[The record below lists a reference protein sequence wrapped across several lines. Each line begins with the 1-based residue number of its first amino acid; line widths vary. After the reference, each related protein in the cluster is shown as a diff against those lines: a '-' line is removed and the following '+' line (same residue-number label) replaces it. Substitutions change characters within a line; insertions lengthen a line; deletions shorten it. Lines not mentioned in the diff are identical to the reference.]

1 MPNTHYVPSGESVV
15 FLLVATGWNNKLVH
29 LEALESISPV
39 ESQQNMFQRSV
50 FAKVLPGLPRFRY
63 SAGGHGNGNEQVVQG
78 VVFTDLS
85 MCEAGSP
92 DDLYRHP
99 FVMTRE
105 RVAHGPIYPK
115 LAHVEYTH
123 KRIKTC
129 CHILRDGW
137 ECVGMWRFGHGV
149 LEHADAGA
157 LACVLQNLGKCSP
170 YCSRG
175 RAHGTW
181 RT

>member
-1 MPNTHYVPSGESVV
+1 VV

-115 LAHVEYTH
+115 LAPVEYAH
-123 KRIKTC
+123 KRLKTC
-129 CHILRDGW
+129 CLILRDGW
-137 ECVGMWRFGHGV
+137 ECGDLDMEYWNMLMQVRWRAYCKTWESALPTAPEAALMVHG
-149 LEHADAGA
+149 ERECAD
-157 LACVLQNLGKCSP
+157 P
-170 YCSRG
+170 R
-175 RAHGTW
+175 RADV
-181 RT
+181 